1 LLKKLIFSRRDNVS
15 YLLLIVGFVL
25 LVKGA
30 DLFVEG
36 SSKLAKILRI
46 PPIIIG
52 LTIVAFGTSTP
63 EAAVSISASIN
74 GSEGISLGNV
84 IGSNLVN
91 ISLILGLTT
100 VITPMIVQKKTIVK
114 EIPLA
119 LLGSVA
125 LLVMLLDTSL
135 TSETVIS
142 LSRTDGIILLLFFGV
157 FVYYIVEVAIKNKN
171 NQKIYFIEKDD
182 KKPST
187 LPSLLKLFIG
197 LGGLVLGEWLVVKY
211 GQEIALSL
219 GMSETL
225 VGLTIVAIGTSLP
238 ELVTSV
244 TAALKKES
252 EIALGNIIGSNIFNI
267 MFVLGIS
274 STINPITISSNI
286 VIDIALMIM
295 VTFVVMIFATTH
307 KRKINRIEGSVLL
320 TIYLA
325 YLTFI
330 LIRN

>member
-1 LLKKLIFSRRDNVS
+1 MS

-135 TSETVIS
+135 TSETVNS

-182 KKPST
+182 KKPLI

-197 LGGLVLGEWLVVKY
+197 LGGLVLGGWLVVKY

-286 VIDIALMIM
+286 VIDIVLMIM
-295 VTFVVMIFATTH
+295 VTFVVMLFATTH

-320 TIYLA
+320 AIYLA

-330 LIRN
+330 IIRN

>member
-1 LLKKLIFSRRDNVS
+1 MS

-63 EAAVSISASIN
+63 EAAVSISASIS

-135 TSETVIS
+135 TSESVNT
-142 LSRTDGIILLLFFGV
+142 LSRIDGIILLLFFGV
-157 FVYYIVEVAIKNKN
+157 FVYYIVEVAIKNRN
-171 NQKIYFIEKDD
+171 NQKIYFLEKEN
-182 KKPST
+182 KKTT
-187 LPSLLKLFIG
+187 LLPNLIKLFIG
-197 LGGLVLGEWLVVKY
+197 LGGLVLGGWMVVKY
-211 GQEIALSL
+211 GQEIAFSL

-238 ELVTSV
+238 ELVTSI
-244 TAALKKES
+244 TAAIKKES

-274 STINPITISSNI
+274 STISPISINNNI
-286 VIDIALMIM
+286 IVDIVLMIL
-295 VTFVVMIFATTH
+295 VTFVVLIFATTH
-307 KRKINRIEGSVLL
+307 KRKINRIEGSVLFA
-320 TIYLA
+320 IYIA

-330 LIRN
+330 IIRN

>member
-1 LLKKLIFSRRDNVS
+1 MS

-63 EAAVSISASIN
+63 EAAVSISASIS

-135 TSETVIS
+135 TSESVNT
-142 LSRTDGIILLLFFGV
+142 LSRIDGIILLLFFGV
-157 FVYYIVEVAIKNKN
+157 FVYYIVEVAIKNRN
-171 NQKIYFIEKDD
+171 NQKIYFLEKEN
-182 KKPST
+182 KKTT
-187 LPSLLKLFIG
+187 LLPNLIKLFIG
-197 LGGLVLGEWLVVKY
+197 LGGLVLGGWMVVKY
-211 GQEIALSL
+211 GQEIAFSL

-238 ELVTSV
+238 ELVTSI
-244 TAALKKES
+244 TAAIKKES

-274 STINPITISSNI
+274 STISPISINNNI
-286 VIDIALMIM
+286 IVDIVLMIL
-295 VTFVVMIFATTH
+295 VTFVVLIFATTH

-320 TIYLA
+320 AIYLA

-330 LIRN
+330 IIRN

>member
-1 LLKKLIFSRRDNVS
+1 MS

-63 EAAVSISASIN
+63 EAAVSISASISD
-74 GSEGISLGNV
+74 SEGISLGNV

-100 VITPMIVQKKTIVK
+100 VITPMIVQKKTIIK
-114 EIPLA
+114 EILLA
-119 LLGSVA
+119 LLGSIA

-135 TSETVIS
+135 TSETVNS

-157 FVYYIVEVAIKNKN
+157 FLYYIVEIAIKNKN

-197 LGGLVLGEWLVVKY
+197 LGGLVLGGWLVVKY

-274 STINPITISSNI
+274 STINPITINSNI
-286 VIDIALMIM
+286 VIDIVLMII

-320 TIYLA
+320 AIYLA

-330 LIRN
+330 IIRN

>member
-1 LLKKLIFSRRDNVS
+1 MS

-63 EAAVSISASIN
+63 EAAVSISASIS

-135 TSETVIS
+135 TSESVNT
-142 LSRTDGIILLLFFGV
+142 LSRIDGIILLLFFGV
-157 FVYYIVEVAIKNKN
+157 FVYYIVEVAIKNRN
-171 NQKIYFIEKDD
+171 NQKIYFLEKEN
-182 KKPST
+182 KKTT
-187 LPSLLKLFIG
+187 LLPNLIKLFIG
-197 LGGLVLGEWLVVKY
+197 LGGLVLGGWMVVKY
-211 GQEIALSL
+211 GQEIAFSL

-238 ELVTSV
+238 ELVTSI
-244 TAALKKES
+244 TAAIKKES

-274 STINPITISSNI
+274 STISPISINNNI
-286 VIDIALMIM
+286 IVDIVLMIL
-295 VTFVVMIFATTH
+295 VTFVVLIFATTH

-320 TIYLA
+320 AIYIA

-330 LIRN
+330 IIRN

>member
-1 LLKKLIFSRRDNVS
+1 MS

>member
-1 LLKKLIFSRRDNVS
+1 MSC
-15 YLLLIVGFVL
+15 LLLIVGFVL

-135 TSETVIS
+135 TSETVNS

-182 KKPST
+182 KKPSV

-197 LGGLVLGEWLVVKY
+197 LGGLVLGGWLVVKY

-286 VIDIALMIM
+286 VIDIVLMIM

-320 TIYLA
+320 AIYLA

-330 LIRN
+330 IIRN

>member
-1 LLKKLIFSRRDNVS
+1 MS

-63 EAAVSISASIN
+63 EAAVSISASIS

-135 TSETVIS
+135 TSESVNT
-142 LSRTDGIILLLFFGV
+142 LSRIDGIILLLFFGV
-157 FVYYIVEVAIKNKN
+157 FVYYIVEVAIKNRN
-171 NQKIYFIEKDD
+171 NQKIYFLEKEN
-182 KKPST
+182 KKTT
-187 LPSLLKLFIG
+187 LLPNLIKLFIG
-197 LGGLVLGEWLVVKY
+197 LGGLVLGGWMVVKY
-211 GQEIALSL
+211 GQDIAFSL

-238 ELVTSV
+238 ELVTSI
-244 TAALKKES
+244 TAAIKKES

-274 STINPITISSNI
+274 STISPISINNNI
-286 VIDIALMIM
+286 IVDIVLMIL
-295 VTFVVMIFATTH
+295 VTFVVLIFATTH

-320 TIYLA
+320 AIYIA

-330 LIRN
+330 IIRN

>member
-1 LLKKLIFSRRDNVS
+1 MS

-63 EAAVSISASIN
+63 EAAVSISASIS

-135 TSETVIS
+135 TSESVNT
-142 LSRTDGIILLLFFGV
+142 LSRIDGIILLLFFGV
-157 FVYYIVEVAIKNKN
+157 FVYYIVEVAIKNRN
-171 NQKIYFIEKDD
+171 NQKIYFLEKEN
-182 KKPST
+182 KKTT
-187 LPSLLKLFIG
+187 LLPNLIKLFIG
-197 LGGLVLGEWLVVKY
+197 LGGLVLGGWMVVKY
-211 GQEIALSL
+211 GQDIAFSL

-238 ELVTSV
+238 ELVTSI
-244 TAALKKES
+244 TAAIKKES

-274 STINPITISSNI
+274 STISPISINNNI
-286 VIDIALMIM
+286 IVDIVLMIL
-295 VTFVVMIFATTH
+295 VTFVVLIFATTH
-307 KRKINRIEGSVLL
+307 KRKINRIEGSVLFA
-320 TIYLA
+320 IYIA

-330 LIRN
+330 IIRN

>member
-1 LLKKLIFSRRDNVS
+1 MS

-135 TSETVIS
+135 TSETVNS

-182 KKPST
+182 KKPSV

-197 LGGLVLGEWLVVKY
+197 LGGLVLGGWLVVKY

-286 VIDIALMIM
+286 VIDIVLMIM

-320 TIYLA
+320 AIYLA

-330 LIRN
+330 IIRN

>member
-1 LLKKLIFSRRDNVS
+1 MS

-135 TSETVIS
+135 TSETVNS

-182 KKPST
+182 KKPSV
-187 LPSLLKLFIG
+187 LPSLLKLLIG
-197 LGGLVLGEWLVVKY
+197 LGGLVLGGWLVVKY

-225 VGLTIVAIGTSLP
+225 VGLTIVSIGTSLP

-286 VIDIALMIM
+286 VIDIVLMIM

-320 TIYLA
+320 AIYLA

>member
-1 LLKKLIFSRRDNVS
+1 MS

-100 VITPMIVQKKTIVK
+100 VITPMFVQKKTIVK

-135 TSETVIS
+135 TSETVNS

-182 KKPST
+182 KKPSV

-197 LGGLVLGEWLVVKY
+197 LGGLVLGGWLVVKY

-274 STINPITISSNI
+274 STINPITINSNI

-320 TIYLA
+320 AIYLA

>member
-1 LLKKLIFSRRDNVS
+1 VS

-100 VITPMIVQKKTIVK
+100 VITPMFVQKKTIVK

-135 TSETVIS
+135 TSETVNS

-182 KKPST
+182 KKPSV

-197 LGGLVLGEWLVVKY
+197 LGGLVLGGWLVVKY

-274 STINPITISSNI
+274 STINPITINSNI

-320 TIYLA
+320 AIYLA

>member
-1 LLKKLIFSRRDNVS
+1 VS

-100 VITPMIVQKKTIVK
+100 VITPMFVQKKTIVK

-135 TSETVIS
+135 TSETVNS

-182 KKPST
+182 KKPSV

-197 LGGLVLGEWLVVKY
+197 LGGLVLGGWLVVKY

-286 VIDIALMIM
+286 VIDIVLMIM

>member
-1 LLKKLIFSRRDNVS
+1 MS

-135 TSETVIS
+135 TSETVNS

-197 LGGLVLGEWLVVKY
+197 LGGLVLGGWLVVKY

>member
-1 LLKKLIFSRRDNVS
+1 VS

-135 TSETVIS
+135 TSETVNS

-182 KKPST
+182 KKPSV
-187 LPSLLKLFIG
+187 LPSLLKLLIG
-197 LGGLVLGEWLVVKY
+197 LGGLVLGGWLVVKY

-225 VGLTIVAIGTSLP
+225 VGLTIVSIGTSLP

-286 VIDIALMIM
+286 VIDIVLMIM

-320 TIYLA
+320 AIYLA

>member
-1 LLKKLIFSRRDNVS
+1 MS

-135 TSETVIS
+135 TSETVNS

-197 LGGLVLGEWLVVKY
+197 LGGLVLGGWLVVKY

-274 STINPITISSNI
+274 STINPITINSNI
-286 VIDIALMIM
+286 VIDIVLMIM

>member
-1 LLKKLIFSRRDNVS
+1 VS

-135 TSETVIS
+135 TSETVNS

-197 LGGLVLGEWLVVKY
+197 LGGLVLGGWLVVKY

>member
-1 LLKKLIFSRRDNVS
+1 MS

-135 TSETVIS
+135 TSETVNS

-187 LPSLLKLFIG
+187 FPSLLKLFIG
-197 LGGLVLGEWLVVKY
+197 LGGLVLGGWLVVKY

-274 STINPITISSNI
+274 STINPITINSNI

-320 TIYLA
+320 AIYLA

>member
-1 LLKKLIFSRRDNVS
+1 MS

-135 TSETVIS
+135 TSETVNS

-187 LPSLLKLFIG
+187 FPSLLKLFIG
-197 LGGLVLGEWLVVKY
+197 LGGLVLGGWLVVKY

-286 VIDIALMIM
+286 VIDIVLMII

-320 TIYLA
+320 AIYLA

-330 LIRN
+330 IIRN

>member
-1 LLKKLIFSRRDNVS
+1 MS

-135 TSETVIS
+135 TSETVNS

-182 KKPST
+182 KKPSV

-197 LGGLVLGEWLVVKY
+197 LGGLVLGGWLVVKY

-274 STINPITISSNI
+274 STINPITINSNI